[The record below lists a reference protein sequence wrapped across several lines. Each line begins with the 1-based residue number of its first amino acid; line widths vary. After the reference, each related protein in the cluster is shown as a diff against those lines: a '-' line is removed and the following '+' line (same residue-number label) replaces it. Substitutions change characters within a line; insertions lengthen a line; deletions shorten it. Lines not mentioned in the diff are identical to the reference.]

1 MPGRG
6 RGRGWRHRG
15 CSRRAVRLLEPVLLL
30 LLHHGSSHGYT
41 LLDRLGEFGLGDL
54 NPSVVYRALREME
67 AREWTTS
74 TWDETETQGPP
85 RRVYR
90 ITATGD
96 EVLRWWVEDIK
107 RTRQMIDHVVSVY
120 GRHMDSPEGHGAG
133 SDEHHGRSGGQN
145 APATEASET

>member
-1 MPGRG
+1 M
-6 RGRGWRHRG
+6 
-15 CSRRAVRLLEPVLLL
+15 
-30 LLHHGSSHGYT
+30 
-41 LLDRLGEFGLGDL
+41 GEFDLGDL

-67 AREWTTS
+67 AREWLAS

-107 RTRQMIDHVVSVY
+107 RTRQMIDHVLAVH

-133 SDEHHGRSGGQN
+133 SDEHHGGSSGGD
-145 APATEASET
+145 ATGTEEPRT